1 MKNMRKERKLLIF
14 HIPIIIKKLIYRVDE
29 FYLVSFNEVF
39 FFFIL
44 MEEVNQS

>member
-29 FYLVSFNEVF
+29 FYLVKKVLMMCF
-39 FFFIL
+39 F
-44 MEEVNQS
+44 SSSWWKK